1 LAQSP
6 NSLDDNLGVI
16 HPEITELQEQPEL
29 VESEFTEQV
38 LSEAIA
44 PIPDEKRY
52 TPLQLTKIQLI
63 ATVSEMQSK
72 EMSQTKIVEQLW
84 QVKKSRSGW
93 SAAYREFRSLG
104 F

>member
-1 LAQSP
+1 MPLVTA
-6 NSLDDNLGVI
+6 SLYL
-16 HPEITELQEQPEL
+16 PLLP
-29 VESEFTEQV
+29 
-38 LSEAIA
+38 EAIA

-84 QVKKSRSGW
+84 QVQKSRSGW
-93 SAAYREFRSLG
+93 SKAYREFRGLG